1 VAELGRD
8 EADVLVLYSS
18 PDRTVDDPA
27 FRQAVTGTLAA
38 LPSSVVERTTSW
50 YATGAA
56 PLVSADRH
64 ATYAVLALRGADE
77 QQRTDGLAAIED
89 SLAAPGLRTQ
99 VGGGVTIGRDIEERI
114 TADIARA
121 ETLSM
126 PVLLVLL
133 VVIFGSVVAAGL
145 PLAIGV
151 MAILGAFTA
160 LRLFTLVTDVSVFA
174 VNVITILG
182 LGLAIDYGLFMVSR
196 FREEL
201 RRGLS
206 TEDAVVRTMATAGRT
221 VAVSGLTVAIALAG
235 LLIFPQVFL
244 RSMGFGGMAAVLVAM
259 VAALTLLPA
268 LLSVLGPR
276 VNALP
281 VRRRRPAGATG
292 DGAWARIAHSVMRRP
307 VLYAVSVVTVLLVL
321 GLPFLR
327 ITFGGID
334 ARALPAGTE
343 SRVVA
348 ETLDRDFTANVG
360 SPVEAVVTLPAAV
373 GSADSPAGQA
383 ALRSWVDSARG
394 LDGITSAAVTG
405 IGRRVGGDSAG
416 STARV
421 ELGLAGDP
429 ISGPARAVV
438 QRVRDLPPP
447 PGGPDSS
454 VLVGGRTAE
463 LVDLL
468 ASVGSR
474 LPWMALLVVG
484 TSFVLLFLAFGSV
497 VLPVK
502 ALLMNVLS
510 LSASFGAI
518 VWIFQDG
525 RLSGLLDFTP
535 TGTLEA
541 TQPILV
547 LAIVFGLSMDYEVFL
562 MSRIKEQYDL
572 TGDNTAAVATGL
584 QRTGGIITSAA
595 LLLTVVIGAFSLSG
609 ITFIKL
615 IGVAMIIAIVI
626 DATVVRTLLVP
637 ATMRL
642 LGRANWWAPAPL
654 RRLHDRI
661 GFREPADLPPAAPAR
676 EPVRV

>member
-1 VAELGRD
+1 MFEALGRAAYRRRWWVIAAAVAFLAVAGGWGTGVFGTLTGAGFDDPASDSYRAAQRAAAELGRD
-8 EADVLVLYSS
+8 DADVLVLYSS

-27 FRQAVTGTLAA
+27 FRRAVTSTLAA
-38 LPSSVVERTTSW
+38 LPTSVVERTTSW
-50 YATGAA
+50 YGTGAA

-64 ATYAVLALRGADE
+64 ATYAVLVLRGDDE
-77 QQRTDGLAAIED
+77 EERTAGLAAIED

-114 TADIARA
+114 SADIARA
-121 ETLSM
+121 EMLSM

-151 MAILGAFTA
+151 LAILGAFTA

-182 LGLAIDYGLFMVSR
+182 LGLAIDYGLFIVSR

-206 TEDAVVRTMATAGRT
+206 TADAVVRTMATAGRT
-221 VAVSGLTVAIALAG
+221 VAVSGLTVAVALAG

-268 LLSVLGPR
+268 LLSVLGRR
-276 VNALP
+276 VDALP
-281 VRRRRPAGATG
+281 VRRRRRAVTTG
-292 DGAWARIAHSVMRRP
+292 DGAWARIARSVMRRP
-307 VLYAVSVVTVLLVL
+307 VLYAVSVVAVLLAL

-327 ITFGGID
+327 VTFGGID

-360 SPVEAVVTLPAAV
+360 SPVEAIVTLPVSV
-373 GSADSPAGQA
+373 GSAGSAAGQA
-383 ALRSWVDSARG
+383 ALRSWVDSVRG
-394 LDGITSAAVTG
+394 LEGITSAAVTG
-405 IGRRVGGDSAG
+405 TGRRAGGDSAG
-416 STARV
+416 GTARV
-421 ELGLAGDP
+421 ELGLAG
-429 ISGPARAVV
+429 G
-438 QRVRDLPPP
+438 
-447 PGGPDSS
+447 S

-474 LPWMALLVVG
+474 LPWMALLVAG

-502 ALLMNVLS
+502 ALLM
-510 LSASFGAI
+510 
-518 VWIFQDG
+518 
-525 RLSGLLDFTP
+525 
-535 TGTLEA
+535 
-541 TQPILV
+541 
-547 LAIVFGLSMDYEVFL
+547 
-562 MSRIKEQYDL
+562 
-572 TGDNTAAVATGL
+572 
-584 QRTGGIITSAA
+584 
-595 LLLTVVIGAFSLSG
+595 
-609 ITFIKL
+609 
-615 IGVAMIIAIVI
+615 
-626 DATVVRTLLVP
+626 
-637 ATMRL
+637 
-642 LGRANWWAPAPL
+642 
-654 RRLHDRI
+654 
-661 GFREPADLPPAAPAR
+661 
-676 EPVRV
+676 